1 MWKIKEIAFFLEKK
15 VPKNFVG
22 SKKTSTFA
30 LAIEK

>member
-1 MWKIKEIAFFLEKK
+1 MWKIKEIALFLEK